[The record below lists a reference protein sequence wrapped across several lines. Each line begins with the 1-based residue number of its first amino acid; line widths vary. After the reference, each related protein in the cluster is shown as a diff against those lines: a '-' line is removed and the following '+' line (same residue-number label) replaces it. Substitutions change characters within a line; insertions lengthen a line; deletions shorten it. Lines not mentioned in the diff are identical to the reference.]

1 MNTGLAQEQRSAQL
15 IGPINTDSQRL
26 ETLKKV
32 VISGIEQ
39 AYKLIS
45 YGDLYGI
52 ENNTG
57 QDSETERT
65 DKLRAGRI
73 LDDKEEYNPKIENY
87 YLLDYIKESDDYDK
101 PKKEIIKPYELYES
115 GFKVREQTKKERI
128 DEFRRRVHQLEE
140 KGDVKSLEI
149 LLTSAHD
156 VVTAVPDST
165 EDYLAFLAR
174 FSDSDQVYYASLI
187 SHLFRDKKKH
197 EAVSHLLR
205 TTKKDTDVGLKVK
218 PKPKSK
224 GKIDKVAEIEEN
236 PYFDAF
242 EPVKYKRIPEYLDL
256 EIKKLYLRDNIPKY
270 EKFNNNENLKF
281 EREFTKYLERKSPIR
296 QFIGQP
302 HANANFFTRLKDMYG
317 RFNEDVVTEWVKS
330 ANVLLDDEHIDVL
343 TLMRL
348 SDDYLGPY
356 ISALGLDVK
365 QFFDDYKIFGT
376 KGLYTINRFAR
387 IPYLT
392 SERKKSLARHL
403 LTSRDI
409 TKLEDLTQMY
419 SHFGDI
425 TPLENLLPDGI
436 SDKDFIGAAF
446 RTKETYS
453 RAGSTADNLI
463 GVRLGRLKKAESIED
478 YFTSLASIEE
488 LASKYKE
495 FIGKRINHVD
505 NFGNIMPSLS
515 LYLDFLD
522 KNFEQF
528 ERDFD
533 SFEKGVL
540 MLPAAKRTLGTILG
554 GDRLKSVVNY
564 LARQRNNNL
573 IERFSNYD
581 CPNEITTTLVRKLD
595 SKIGKKDLIDLLTD
609 IENTYGLYKT
619 SGVQRGSFINRIL
632 TLEQNS
638 SYEDARKLLI
648 ELRREPYFDLIGKD
662 IEIPEGLEDKLRKLL
677 PIYRDTDKGKKGGV
691 DIRQELRFIAQNYVK
706 LGPEGTFEAID
717 NLPKNKRLRK
727 NSKKNGVNI
736 DAFEK
741 GIRKTYTILPD
752 KYALQRTKDTIR
764 DHIEILN
771 LKLDII
777 GYTAPIE
784 IDGMDSG
791 KLEEQ
796 LEKTEKFL
804 GSQSTDIDGRLKFE
818 IKDKIQRV
826 RSFKGTLKNLETSV
840 EFYVSQD
847 PIEALLA
854 GEYFNSCLRP
864 DGINFWGAVANVMD
878 SNKRVVYAKTAD
890 GKYIGRNRVILTDKG
905 IITTRFY
912 GNGSVDLNKEW
923 IDYLS
928 SYANETGQDVMI
940 ADSFAN
946 GMGKELSKM
955 EKEGKVQL
963 EQRTVHVDPA
973 HTGTLHCDY
982 LEYKMKKERG
992 YKIQGNFYVIKPQP
1006 KTGNTENVSYQDNYS
1021 SAFPIIY

>member
-256 EIKKLYLRDNIPKY
+256 EINKLYLRDNIPKY

-392 SERKKSLARHL
+392 SE
-403 LTSRDI
+403 
-409 TKLEDLTQMY
+409 
-419 SHFGDI
+419 
-425 TPLENLLPDGI
+425 
-436 SDKDFIGAAF
+436 
-446 RTKETYS
+446 
-453 RAGSTADNLI
+453 
-463 GVRLGRLKKAESIED
+463 
-478 YFTSLASIEE
+478 
-488 LASKYKE
+488 
-495 FIGKRINHVD
+495 
-505 NFGNIMPSLS
+505 
-515 LYLDFLD
+515 
-522 KNFEQF
+522 
-528 ERDFD
+528 
-533 SFEKGVL
+533 
-540 MLPAAKRTLGTILG
+540 
-554 GDRLKSVVNY
+554 
-564 LARQRNNNL
+564 
-573 IERFSNYD
+573 
-581 CPNEITTTLVRKLD
+581 
-595 SKIGKKDLIDLLTD
+595 
-609 IENTYGLYKT
+609 
-619 SGVQRGSFINRIL
+619 
-632 TLEQNS
+632 
-638 SYEDARKLLI
+638 
-648 ELRREPYFDLIGKD
+648 
-662 IEIPEGLEDKLRKLL
+662 
-677 PIYRDTDKGKKGGV
+677 
-691 DIRQELRFIAQNYVK
+691 
-706 LGPEGTFEAID
+706 
-717 NLPKNKRLRK
+717 
-727 NSKKNGVNI
+727 
-736 DAFEK
+736 
-741 GIRKTYTILPD
+741 
-752 KYALQRTKDTIR
+752 
-764 DHIEILN
+764 
-771 LKLDII
+771 
-777 GYTAPIE
+777 
-784 IDGMDSG
+784 
-791 KLEEQ
+791 
-796 LEKTEKFL
+796 
-804 GSQSTDIDGRLKFE
+804 
-818 IKDKIQRV
+818 
-826 RSFKGTLKNLETSV
+826 
-840 EFYVSQD
+840 
-847 PIEALLA
+847 
-854 GEYFNSCLRP
+854 
-864 DGINFWGAVANVMD
+864 
-878 SNKRVVYAKTAD
+878 
-890 GKYIGRNRVILTDKG
+890 
-905 IITTRFY
+905 
-912 GNGSVDLNKEW
+912 
-923 IDYLS
+923 
-928 SYANETGQDVMI
+928 
-940 ADSFAN
+940 
-946 GMGKELSKM
+946 
-955 EKEGKVQL
+955 
-963 EQRTVHVDPA
+963 
-973 HTGTLHCDY
+973 
-982 LEYKMKKERG
+982 
-992 YKIQGNFYVIKPQP
+992 
-1006 KTGNTENVSYQDNYS
+1006 
-1021 SAFPIIY
+1021 